1 MILLLSALCLVGTTE
16 TKSQGLSGAVSPD
29 SKATAVTDEDVTLA
43 QAKRIRQDLLLID
56 TAVTQYSLDHNIKDG
71 GAIRVK
77 QWQSAIPDDEE
88 TARDLKATGKN
99 IFGDSYGDQKADV
112 PPSIPSHTWEKV
124 KTAKVESGFWKEYKP
139 ADK

>member
-1 MILLLSALCLVGTTE
+1 M
-16 TKSQGLSGAVSPD
+16 
-29 SKATAVTDEDVTLA
+29 
-43 QAKRIRQDLLLID
+43 
-56 TAVTQYSLDHNIKDG
+56 
-71 GAIRVK
+71 K

-99 IFGDSYGDQKADV
+99 IFGDNYGDQKADV